1 MKRGVHKGRDS
12 RSPNPEPSLGP
23 PDKSLSGPGI
33 CIMPLQVQL
42 KLQCLSTED
51 VTDRRV
57 LRSRID
63 EQSSLIC
70 MLKRR
75 ADETILRY
83 QALQKIN
90 TELEEQ
96 VTHCQ
101 EELDGARKKTEE
113 TEKSFRDLVAC
124 SQGIIEFM
132 EEHKKK
138 NVQLKL
144 ENEQL
149 QKENQSLFSQKLHD
163 KEVHVQ
169 KLMQDIKL
177 LTEKYTKKENEYR
190 CIFSQCLREKLA
202 GCESKFLEQATQHKA
217 KERSLLSQL
226 HDAQQQHREGAEEQ
240 LALKE
245 TNIRESLM
253 NLTNEKDKLL
263 CLSVE
268 RGKVIQEKQKEIQQL
283 ERSWKEE
290 KKARIKAQERFKLE
304 AKAVNTDVRVKSLQS
319 KVICWA
325 KNAQYVF
332 FSILQDF
339 DAFKEH
345 STYLL
350 AQERELNKTLRLVI
364 G

>member
-1 MKRGVHKGRDS
+1 MATPQRHAESLLKMEGSAVEHMDS
-12 RSPNPEPSLGP
+12 IQTLPE
-23 PDKSLSGPGI
+23 
-33 CIMPLQVQL
+33 

-75 ADETILRY
+75 ADEMILRY

-149 QKENQSLFSQKLHD
+149 QKENQTLFSQKLHD

-177 LTEKYTKKENEYR
+177 LTEKYTKKENEY
-190 CIFSQCLREKLA
+190 REKLA

-226 HDAQQQHREGAEEQ
+226 HDAQQQHREGVEICKDLKQKLQEAEEQ

-245 TNIRESLM
+245 TNIRESLT

-304 AKAVNTDVRVKSLQS
+304 AEAVNTDVRVKSLQS
-319 KVICWA
+319 ALDESETKFE
-325 KNAQYVF
+325 KLNK
-332 FSILQDF
+332 DF

-350 AQERELNKTLRLVI
+350 AQEKELNKTLRLVI

>member
-1 MKRGVHKGRDS
+1 MATPPRHAENSLKMEGSAVEDMDS
-12 RSPNPEPSLGP
+12 IQMLRE
-23 PDKSLSGPGI
+23 
-33 CIMPLQVQL
+33 

-70 MLKRR
+70 MLKQR
-75 ADETILRY
+75 ADERLLQY
-83 QALQKIN
+83 QALQKVN

-96 VTHCQ
+96 AAHRQ
-101 EELDGARKKTEE
+101 EELDGEKKKREE
-113 TEKSFRDLVAC
+113 TEKSFQDLAIIT
-124 SQGIIEFM
+124 QGIIEFM
-132 EEHKKK
+132 EEHKKE

-149 QKENQSLFSQKLHD
+149 QKENESLFSQKLHD

-190 CIFSQCLREKLA
+190 EKLA
-202 GCESKFLEQATQHKA
+202 GWESKILEQATQHKA
-217 KERSLLSQL
+217 EESSLLDQL
-226 HDAQQQHREGAEEQ
+226 HAAQQQHREGVELCKDLKQKLQEAEEQ

-245 TNIRESLM
+245 TDTRESLT
-253 NLTNEKDKLL
+253 NLTDEKDELL
-263 CLSVE
+263 CLCIE
-268 RGKVIQEKQKEIQQL
+268 RGKVIQEKQEAIQQL

-290 KKARIKAQERFKLE
+290 KKARIKAQERFELE
-304 AKAVNTDVRVKSLQS
+304 AEAVNTDVRVKSLQS
-319 KVICWA
+319 ALGESKT
-325 KNAQYVF
+325 KFEKLNME
-332 FSILQDF
+332 F

-345 STYLL
+345 STNLL
-350 AQERELNKTLRLVI
+350 TQERQLNKTLRLVI